1 MYNLKHAP
9 RCWYK
14 RFDSFIIS
22 LGYNKLS
29 SNHCTYYKRSGD
41 NDFII
46 LLLYV
51 DDMLVVG
58 PNKDQIQELKTQL
71 AREFD
76 MKDLGPTNKI
86 LGMQIHRDRNNKKI
100 WISQKNYLR
109 KILQRF
115 NMQECK
121 QISIPFLTNFKLSSS
136 MCPSSEVEMMEM
148 SRVSYASTV
157 GSLMYVMI
165 CTKAYIAQAV
175 VVVSQFV
182 ADPGKEHW
190 NVVKR
195 IIRYIKGTSNVALCF
210 RGSELIING

>member
-1 MYNLKHAP
+1 
-9 RCWYK
+9 
-14 RFDSFIIS
+14 
-22 LGYNKLS
+22 
-29 SNHCTYYKRSGD
+29 
-41 NDFII
+41 
-46 LLLYV
+46 
-51 DDMLVVG
+51 MLVVG